1 MAGSSPPATSGR
13 IFISYRR
20 EETAYPAGWLYDR
33 LAGHFGGGQ
42 VFKDVDSIQLGD
54 DFVEVITR
62 AVGSCDV
69 LVALIGGEWL
79 SVTDA
84 HGRRR
89 LDDPDDFVRLEIE
102 AALSRGVRVIPVLV
116 DGARMPPA
124 DELPDSLAALVRRQ
138 ALELSPARFDFDT
151 SRLLK
156 VLDRT
161 LAEVRATRPH
171 PVLRPAPAGTAPD
184 PSPEAPE
191 QREQAG
197 QSPTSGIAP
206 AAPAP
211 PAGPRSGRPRRGV
224 LLAVAAAAV
233 AVAGGVIAA
242 LVLLTGGSGGNS
254 PTSGNFH
261 TSGKSVTASA
271 PWRLKVDDRIS
282 GNDNGCTITLTDAH
296 SGQRILLPGGLY
308 GTSMWQIHQTGSFRW
323 QVNDPGC
330 LVAAVA
336 GPGTDKLPLAWPAG
350 GDSDAFAAP
359 PRVAVQVKD
368 YNGNSECLITLR
380 DPANGQQLDFAR
392 AERDINTVMLNPGG
406 RRRSYLGTDNCGVR
420 VSAAGGALQKL
431 TETAGARRHVCCHRQ
446 AASELGL
453 TAVASGVR

>member
-211 PAGPRSGRPRRGV
+211 SAGPRSGRPRRGV

-380 DPANGQQLDFAR
+380 DPANGQPINFQKATPGKDN
-392 AERDINTVMLNPGG
+392 NTVVLDAGG
-406 RRRSYLGTDNCGVR
+406 HTTAYLSDLICAVR
-420 VSAAGGALQKL
+420 VSAAP
-431 TETAGARRHVCCHRQ
+431 
-446 AASELGL
+446 
-453 TAVASGVR
+453 

>member
-79 SVTDA
+79 TMTDA

-116 DGARMPPA
+116 DGARMPHA
-124 DELPDSLAALVRRQ
+124 DELPDSLATLVRRQ

-191 QREQAG
+191 RREQAG
-197 QSPTSGIAP
+197 QSPTSGTAP
-206 AAPAP
+206 AAPAAP
-211 PAGPRSGRPRRGV
+211 GGPRAGRARRGV
-224 LLAVAAAAV
+224 VLAVAAAAV

-271 PWRLKVDDRIS
+271 PWRLKFEDD
-282 GNDNGCTITLTDAH
+282 GYGNGCSLTLTDVH
-296 SGQRILLPGGLY
+296 SGAQILRVDGLY
-308 GTSMWQIHQTGSFRW
+308 STSVFQIHQTGSFRW
-323 QVNDPGC
+323 RVNDPRC
-330 LVAAVA
+330 IAVA
-336 GPGTDKLPLAWPAG
+336 LPGSGTAKLPFTIDQG
-350 GDSDAFAAP
+350 GYTDAFAAP
-359 PRVAVQVKD
+359 AQVAARVKD
-368 YNGNSECLITLR
+368 YHGSSYCQFTLF
-380 DPANGQQLDFAR
+380 DPADGQQLDFAK
-392 AERDINTVMLNPGG
+392 AEPGHDTVVLDPGG
-406 RRRSYLGTDNCGVR
+406 RKTVYLGTDNCGVR
-420 VSAAGGALQKL
+420 VSAAG
-431 TETAGARRHVCCHRQ
+431 
-446 AASELGL
+446 
-453 TAVASGVR
+453 